1 MRQNKRNLITS
12 MKRKPSDP
20 TRSPLQ
26 LLNQIHDHIV
36 ASEMLHNPYSRRGQI
51 AELFSLLLSSTSY
64 SSPQL
69 ARIISVAPQTVNR
82 WKTGKT
88 QPRLGQIKKLQEAIM
103 GANGPRDTPSTS
115 PDPTRLGTSILGVRS
130 VEEML
135 VLEAGAQDVWIVKNG
150 VLREAVPGFVG
161 DMVLRGLKRGTN
173 FHYVFAADSAA
184 EMSFQT
190 HFSEWIQRETFTG
203 RLSGHSVRDT
213 HTAYKLHL
221 SLAPGAWVAIRYSS
235 VQAEQLR
242 RQFDVFMALPVRQYI
257 DGSRTI
263 IENEDGQAH
272 WFELPSQHAWHL
284 LQTFKQCTEG
294 KPGLIEGGDA
304 QVQLLRLRSAAF
316 AADHA
321 G

>member
-1 MRQNKRNLITS
+1 
-12 MKRKPSDP
+12 MKRKPIDP
-20 TRSPLQ
+20 AGSPLQ
-26 LLNQIHDHIV
+26 LLNQMHDHIV
-36 ASEMLHNPYSRRGQI
+36 ASELLHNPYARRGQI
-51 AELFSLLLSSTSY
+51 AELFSLLLNSTSY

-69 ARIISVAPQTVNR
+69 ARIIGVAPQTVNR
-82 WKTGKT
+82 WKAGKT

-103 GANGPRDTPSTS
+103 RANGPRDTPSPR
-115 PDPTRLGTSILGVRS
+115 PDPARLGTSTLGVRS
-130 VEEML
+130 VEEIL
-135 VLEAGAQDVWIVKNG
+135 TLEAGAQDVWIVKNG

-173 FHYVFAADSAA
+173 FHYVFASESAA
-184 EMSFQT
+184 EVSFQR

-203 RLSGHSVRDT
+203 CLTGHSVRDT

-235 VQAEQLR
+235 EQSEQLR

-257 DGSRTI
+257 DSNRTI

-272 WFELPSQHAWHL
+272 WFELPSQQAWHL
-284 LQTFKQCTEG
+284 LQTFKQCTEER
-294 KPGLIEGGDA
+294 PSPIEDIDS
-304 QVQLLRLRSAAF
+304 QVQLLRLHSSVVTV
-316 AADHA
+316 DHS